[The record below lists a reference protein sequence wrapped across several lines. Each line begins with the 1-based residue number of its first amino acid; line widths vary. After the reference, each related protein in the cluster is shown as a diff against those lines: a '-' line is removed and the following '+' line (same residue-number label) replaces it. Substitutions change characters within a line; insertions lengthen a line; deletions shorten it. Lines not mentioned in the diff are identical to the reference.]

1 MKQLIRFFLI
11 AVLISSVAL
20 AAKGQ
25 GVYSISPQPVCWS
38 YNGTDSSL
46 LSLVVFDIRDTIGLF
61 QGYVNAINGSYVN
74 TSAGGT
80 ISAGYCCCGNNG
92 TSQTVSITDNDDGTY
107 TAIVGTD
114 TTIIYTKADSLY
126 TTQTIQIADTSYLAN
141 SVVQDILIAISN
153 EVNNLR
159 NETGCD
165 LTITQASHGFSVG
178 DLLTQDPNTG
188 AYSAAAADTSINFPV
203 AYVCTVIDANNFK
216 VDTEGWVSGAH
227 GETDYRDYFL
237 QDVAGSVDTTSGSFP
252 IFAFRTFT
260 STLRYYD
267 IPEYVS
273 AGTSGGGSSLS
284 VIASNGLN
292 DADAGTDVDVELGGT
307 IGKNTTVSVPT
318 NYLSLAGNNN
328 LFRVY
333 PDRIRVVPNTA
344 NESTRPLGAALRKN
358 LAAGSDANI
367 TYTEYGIP
375 YFAPLTF
382 TSHYSVYYESDKTMK
397 WVYWPAN
404 GNGAFMNSVL
414 NTSGGSIERTATY
427 GLGGTLNQN
436 TNIYFDSTLYL
447 NFAKDPTVLDTTYEF
462 SLKLDPDT
470 TNNGPIVTFISNVYD
485 AGNSQWNDSEYFFS
499 PDSLS
504 FSLSN
509 SVGAVSSNLSR
520 LNFSRENGLQVYFKN
535 NLTQYIHL
543 NDTDGIKAEYGG
555 TSFQINTSGNLVL
568 SGVPNYAS
576 NAAADSDGTLP
587 SGGVY
592 TVTAEDRTLRIKP

>member
-188 AYSAAAADTSINFPV
+188 TYSAAAADTSINFPV
-203 AYVCTVIDANNFK
+203 AYVCSVIDANNFK

-273 AGTSGGGSSLS
+273 AGTSGGGSGDNWGAQVVVSDGTLTGDGTAGSPLS
-284 VIASNGLN
+284 VDLSITATGDSIAASNGLN
-292 DADAGTDVDVELGGT
+292 VDR
-307 IGKNTTVSVPT
+307 
-318 NYLSLAGNNN
+318 Y
-328 LFRVY
+328 
-333 PDRIRVVPNTA
+333 
-344 NESTRPLGAALRKN
+344 
-358 LAAGSDANI
+358 AAGGRIVSD
-367 TYTEYGIP
+367 
-375 YFAPLTF
+375 
-382 TSHYSVYYESDKTMK
+382 V
-397 WVYWPAN
+397 
-404 GNGAFMNSVL
+404 
-414 NTSGGSIERTATY
+414 R
-427 GLGGTLNQN
+427 LGGTLDEN
-436 TNIYFDSTLYL
+436 TIIRGDTGVYDFL
-447 NFAKDPTVLDTTYEF
+447 VLDTDDITMEAEDTGVFYGRDF
-462 SLKLDPDT
+462 SQIGMTDPINGTET
-470 TNNGPIVTFISNVYD
+470 TVLGDSIYILAENGFLTIRN
-485 AGNSQWNDSEYFFS
+485 
-499 PDSLS
+499 PDSLNMAATKFKLGTANFGRIHSTFGGAGGLTTIPLAEIYWDDDQVILRNYNSSGTLLNS
-504 FSLSN
+504 FT
-509 SVGAVSSNLSR
+509 VHKD
-520 LNFSRENGLQVYFKN
+520 Y
-535 NLTQYIHL
+535 
-543 NDTDGIKAEYGG
+543 
-555 TSFQINTSGNLVL
+555 FQITGA
-568 SGVPNYAS
+568 PNYA
-576 NAAADSDGTLP
+576 NDAAADADGTLP